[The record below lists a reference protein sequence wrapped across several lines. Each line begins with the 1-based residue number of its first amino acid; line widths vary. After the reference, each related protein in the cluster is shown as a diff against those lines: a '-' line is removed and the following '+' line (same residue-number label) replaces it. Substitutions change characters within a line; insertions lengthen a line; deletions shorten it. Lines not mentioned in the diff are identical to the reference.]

1 MNDLVKTEGKPQAM
15 IGAAAAVAAPVEQ
28 KQYLTFMLGG
38 EMFSIGI
45 LCIREIIWY
54 SNLTE
59 VPMMPACIRGVI
71 NLRGAVVPVMD
82 LSNRFG
88 KPATPVSKSTCIII
102 VEVQTANEG
111 ERQNMGVV
119 VDSVQAVLEIPT
131 SETEPAPSFGAKIRP
146 DLLVTLTEAQVP
158 PLACLNET
166 PPVKLFSETLRS
178 AAWFVAPSAVNV
190 VSPPTE
196 TVVPAACFTP
206 PLAFAV
212 PVVTLKFPATLTL
225 PKT

>member
-1 MNDLVKTEGKPQAM
+1 MNALVKPETTPQAPV
-15 IGAAAAVAAPVEQ
+15 GTAVAVAASAAPVEQ

-88 KPATPVSKSTCIII
+88 KPATPVTKSTCIII
-102 VEVQTANEG
+102 VEVETQNAG
-111 ERQNMGVV
+111 ERQSMGVV
-119 VDSVQAVLEIPT
+119 VDSVQAVLEIAA
-131 SETEPAPSFGAKIRP
+131 SDIESAPSFGAKIRS
-146 DLLVTLTEAQVP
+146 DFIEGIGKVNGKFVILLNVNNVLSMQEIGEMGQ
-158 PLACLNET
+158 
-166 PPVKLFSETLRS
+166 
-178 AAWFVAPSAVNV
+178 AAAATDVAV
-190 VSPPTE
+190 VG
-196 TVVPAACFTP
+196 
-206 PLAFAV
+206 
-212 PVVTLKFPATLTL
+212 
-225 PKT
+225 